1 MIRLGASP
9 PTVCTCG
16 HPPADHYLE
25 RGLCEADVY
34 RPELGRAFGCL
45 CFQLCIDEDR

>member
-1 MIRLGASP
+1 MIRLGSSP

-16 HPPADHYLE
+16 HPPSDHYLE

-34 RPELGRAFGCL
+34 RPELGRAFGCF